1 MSRVT
6 LTEVRALIRQILH
19 EELEGEESNTF
30 LDHIR
35 GWVEMVVDVLVSK
48 GSLRISDPEI
58 RSVMA
63 AIDQDVENNV
73 WLEHDLGDFASKRP
87 GFVFVSNMFFNGIE
101 KNDPI
106 VKEYIERMS
115 DNDEGGDYDVPEQL
129 PPSEDDVT
137 EFYLKKVLNQSE
149 KDKLIDHLTSIM
161 VKILPDIEEEL
172 GVLYNGYTA
181 DPTEV
186 YRAAFNVIFNEMLEQ
201 SHRGNSLRK
210 WALSTF
216 GRYVV
221 TIPDRIRRDMAR
233 ELGISDEEYSSR
245 YKYDRDL
252 KIVLQSILAVI
263 GVGYGDVTGLA
274 HVWPE
279 IQSYFIGLDDPFKP
293 GSGSTPS
300 DRNVDFRK
308 LKLIDIPTS
317 TRLID
322 TIVVNV
328 ELW

>member
-6 LTEVRALIRQILH
+6 LTEVRALIRQCLR

-58 RSVMA
+58 RSVMT

-73 WLEHDLGDFASKRP
+73 WLEYDLGAFASKRP

-106 VKEYIERMS
+106 VKKYIERMS
-115 DNDEGGDYDVPEQL
+115 DDDVPEQL

-161 VKILPDIEEEL
+161 VKNLPDIEEEL

-233 ELGISDEEYSSR
+233 ELGISDEEYAQR
-245 YKYDRDL
+245 YESNVDFKN
-252 KIVLQSILAVI
+252 VLLIILGI
-263 GVGYGDVTGLA
+263 IDVRYHDIKGLA
-274 HVWPE
+274 HLWSE
-279 IQSYFIGLDDPFKP
+279 IQSYFVGLDDPFTH
-293 GSGSTPS
+293 GSGSTPTN
-300 DRNVDFRK
+300 RNIDYRK
-308 LKLIDIPTS
+308 LKLIDIPKS

-322 TIVVNV
+322 KIIKVY
-328 ELW
+328 LS